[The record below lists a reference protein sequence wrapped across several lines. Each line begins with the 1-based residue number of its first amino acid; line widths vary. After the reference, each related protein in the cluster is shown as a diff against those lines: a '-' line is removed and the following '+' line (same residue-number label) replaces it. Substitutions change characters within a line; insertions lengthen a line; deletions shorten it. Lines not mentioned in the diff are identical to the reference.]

1 MKKTSEKSS
10 GTYTYQIKKQKPGF
24 FNDGDGFVDIEC
36 LEDKTK
42 NLHILQYNCLISNR
56 QVIKLYEYMQKN
68 PNPDIRLIRVVSKK
82 LASYRESPDSELRIN
97 FYTGKAKPITVNMS
111 DLPAARNVE
120 LMKALTAITRASAAQ
135 RSGRI

>member
-1 MKKTSEKSS
+1 MKKTSGKTS

-97 FYTGKAKPITVNMS
+97 LYTKKGKPITINMS

-120 LMKALTAITRASAAQ
+120 LMKALTSMTKTPVAQ
-135 RSGRI
+135 RDGRI